1 MGITTGLSTT
11 ISGLPTDGHTLYV
24 RLYKLQRQY
33 LVSTARTPAPQRRPT
48 KLRSPDPANGST
60 LSGSTVTFN
69 WTAGTGAISYQ
80 LWVGSTVGG
89 HDIAVGITTG
99 LSTTISGL
107 PTDGRTLYVRL
118 YSYNGSTWTFSPY
131 TYKAATGG

>member
-1 MGITTGLSTT
+1 MAASRTVTATFVPTQAAITS
-11 ISGLPTDGHTLYV
+11 
-24 RLYKLQRQY
+24 
-33 LVSTARTPAPQRRPT
+33 
-48 KLRSPDPANGST
+48 PANGST

-69 WTAGTGAISYQ
+69 WTGRGTGAISYQ

-107 PTDGRTLYVRL
+107 PDRRPHALREAVQLQRQYLVVQLGHLHRSVRPTKL
-118 YSYNGSTWTFSPY
+118 RSPVRP
-131 TYKAATGG
+131 KWIRR